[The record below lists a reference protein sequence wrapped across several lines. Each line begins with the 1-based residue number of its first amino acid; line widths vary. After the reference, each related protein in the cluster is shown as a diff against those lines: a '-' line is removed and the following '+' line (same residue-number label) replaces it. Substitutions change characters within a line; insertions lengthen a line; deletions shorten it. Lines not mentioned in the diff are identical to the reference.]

1 MPQLIPIG
9 IGAGLGL
16 LSGRSKKSTGGQTST
31 RTGSTT
37 PTWSPE
43 FQPLLSGALSGIGA
57 RMLNPEAGT
66 EGIRLNA
73 LDRVNRRF
81 EGLPDRLSTSLA
93 RRGFGKSGQ
102 LGQGLKGIETERLR
116 NLSDVDT
123 QMADLIFG
131 REMQGYSLAAQLLG
145 LGRGSEYEDQSQS
158 DWWNKT
164 PSNMLGGAIGGGLQG
179 LVMGGGLDKL
189 LKWGGGGNGLTF
201 GPGEV
206 PG

>member
-16 LSGRSKKSTGGQTST
+16 LSGRSKKSTGGQT

-37 PTWSPE
+37 PTWGPE
-43 FQPLLSGALSGIGA
+43 FQPLLSGALSSLSE

-81 EGLPDRLSTSLA
+81 EGLPDRVSTSLA
-93 RRGFGKSGQ
+93 RRGFGRSGT
-102 LGQGLKGIETERLR
+102 LGKNLKGLEVERLR

-131 REMQGYSLAAQLLG
+131 REMQGYGLAAQLLG
-145 LGRGSEYEDQSQS
+145 LGRGSEYQDQQ
-158 DWWNKT
+158 DWWQKG

-179 LVMGGGLDKL
+179 LAGVLGGGGL
-189 LKWGGGGNGLTF
+189 
-201 GPGEV
+201 
-206 PG
+206 